1 MNNQYKV
8 VLKQHGVMFS
18 CQLAEEQL
26 TTEDGSDVNIWS
38 SWHRHRMKLVSFS
51 MNLNLGTKRSTQD

>member
-1 MNNQYKV
+1 
-8 VLKQHGVMFS
+8 MFS

-26 TTEDGSDVNIWS
+26 TKEDGSDVNIWS
-38 SWHRHRMKLVSFS
+38 VWHCHLMKLVSFS